1 MPTNAALLKQM
12 DYRGRHEDPAHA
24 EQTYLDFRKANPQL
38 KKSSQH
44 LDHFGK
50 LLADR
55 RRGPS
60 AFPKLLYPAVDHSQ
74 IYRDGVTGL
83 YVVVCHPYGAGRDCE
98 AAVKQAN
105 ECQLQRW
112 EPMLA
117 KRYPAH
123 IKMPDRL
130 LCQIAPTDASWYG
143 ATTSLVVIASEKVE
157 VLMPKETLVSE
168 WQWPRHLLPFH
179 LR

>member
-12 DYRGRHEDPAHA
+12 EWRGRHENPTHA
-24 EQTYLDFRKANPQL
+24 EQAYLDFRKANPQL
-38 KKSSQH
+38 KRSSQY

-50 LLADR
+50 LFFDR
-55 RRGPS
+55 RRGPP
-60 AFPKLLYPAVDHSQ
+60 AFPRIADHGADHRA

-83 YVVVCHPYGAGRDCE
+83 YAVVCHPYGGGRHSVDV
-98 AAVKQAN
+98 VKQAN

-112 EPMLA
+112 EPKLG
-117 KRYPAH
+117 KRFPSH
-123 IKMPDRL
+123 TRMPDRL

-143 ATTSLVVIASEKVE
+143 ATTSLVVIASERVE
-157 VLMPKETLVSE
+157 VVLPKETLVSE
-168 WQWPRHLLPFH
+168 WQWPRRLLPVY